1 MFDLARKICVMSVA
15 LSALLATSCIKEQ
28 EESSDDTT
36 LVSVGQMA
44 PDFTVEMLDGD
55 TIRLSDL
62 RGDVVLLTFWDPRCP
77 TCVQLMDVSE
87 ERIVK
92 RIDGKG
98 IHYLPI
104 SRGYTREYMEEYCAS
119 HDYLLPI
126 GLDPQKTIYSL
137 YASMYVPRSFLIDKQ
152 GIIRHLYVEY
162 ELSTLPAILS
172 AAEALAEE

>member
-28 EESSDDTT
+28 EQSSDDTT

-92 RIDGKG
+92 RIDQRYPLSAYIERLYARIYGGVLRLARLSPPHRVRPAK
-98 IHYLPI
+98 
-104 SRGYTREYMEEYCAS
+104 
-119 HDYLLPI
+119 DYLLA
-126 GLDPQKTIYSL
+126 LRLK
-137 YASMYVPRSFLIDKQ
+137 VRS
-152 GIIRHLYVEY
+152 
-162 ELSTLPAILS
+162 A
-172 AAEALAEE
+172 